1 MTAGGVQWRA
11 LRRHR
16 ARVVGG
22 TVLLCAH
29 QVTEAAVP
37 VAIGLIIDRAVATGE
52 VLPIVVSVVGL
63 AALFTA
69 LSLAWRYGARLSYA
83 ARERETHLL
92 RVEIA
97 ERALDPR
104 GLTAARS
111 GELIAVASGDAEAA
125 GLIIR
130 TVGVALAAATAL
142 LVAGAVLLTIH
153 LPLGAGVLLGVPAV
167 ALALQ
172 WLAPLLTR
180 RSEAQ
185 QAALADTSGLATD
198 LVGGLRVLRGIGA
211 QDAASRRYVAASR
224 RALAATLRAATMKGL
239 HRGLTTTVNGLF
251 LATIAGVAG
260 WLALHGTLSI
270 GELVAVVGLAQFI
283 AEPVGTFGFCVQ
295 WYATSKAS
303 AGRIAAVLAA
313 PTRLSPG
320 TREAAGAQ
328 AVRVHLDKVSYRS
341 LDGLTLHVRAGELLG
356 VVAYDPRDAQA
367 LRALLAGQVPTAEY
381 EGALHVDGVPGA
393 DLDLA
398 AGRSVVL
405 VEHHSAHLFDGTLRE
420 NLLPAAPD
428 GTPDTVGAQSDGAPD
443 IAGALL
449 AAAADDVV
457 DAHPDGLDHTL
468 TDGGANLSGGQRQ
481 RIALARALVS
491 DPPVL
496 VLHDPTTAVDPVTEE
511 AIAAGIARLRGARC
525 TVLITSSPTLL
536 SRASRVVVVDGGQA
550 VAEGTHA
557 DLVDADERYRE
568 AVLR

>member
-1 MTAGGVQWRA
+1 MPATAAGVQWRA

-16 ARVVGG
+16 TRIAGSL
-22 TVLLCAH
+22 VLLCAH
-29 QVTEAAVP
+29 QATEAAVP
-37 VAIGLIIDRAVATGE
+37 VAIGLIIDRAVATGDA
-52 VLPIVVSVVGL
+52 VAIVVSVAGL
-63 AALFTA
+63 AVLFTA
-69 LSLAWRYGARLSYA
+69 LSMAWRYGARLSYTA
-83 ARERETHLL
+83 MERETHLL
-92 RVEIA
+92 RVEVA

-104 GLTAARS
+104 GLKGSRS

-125 GLIIR
+125 GLVIR
-130 TVGVALAAATAL
+130 AAGVALAAMTAL

-153 LPLGAGVLLGVPAV
+153 LPLGAGVLLGVPAL

-224 RALAATLRAATMKGL
+224 QALAATLRAATMKGV
-239 HRGLTTTVNGLF
+239 HRGLTTAVNGLF
-251 LATIAGVAG
+251 LATVAGFAG
-260 WLALHGTLSI
+260 WLALRGSLSV

-303 AGRIAAVLAA
+303 AGRMAAVLTA
-313 PTRLSPG
+313 PTSLSPG
-320 TREAAGAQ
+320 IRKAAGPQ
-328 AVRVHLDKVSYRS
+328 PVRVRLEKVAYRS
-341 LDGLTLHVRAGELLG
+341 LDGLTLHVREGELLG

-367 LRALLAGQVPTAEY
+367 LRTLLAGQVPAADH
-381 EGALHVDGVPGA
+381 EGTVHVDGVPAA

-398 AGRSVVL
+398 ASRSVVL
-405 VEHHSAHLFDGTLRE
+405 VEHHSAHLFDGTLRA
-420 NLLPAAPD
+420 NLTAT
-428 GTPDTVGAQSDGAPD
+428 GD

-481 RIALARALVS
+481 RIALARALVT

-511 AIAAGIARLRGARC
+511 AIAAGIARLRSARC

-536 SRASRVVVVDGGQA
+536 SRATRVVVVDGGQV

-557 DLVDADERYRE
+557 DLVDVDERYRE

>member
-1 MTAGGVQWRA
+1 MRAGVTAAVPLTARGVQRRA
-11 LRRHR
+11 LGRHR
-16 ARVVGG
+16 ARIVGG
-22 TVLLCAH
+22 VALLCAH
-29 QVTEAAVP
+29 QATEAAVP
-37 VAIGLIIDRAVATGE
+37 VAIGLIIDRAVTTGD

-63 AALFTA
+63 AALFHA
-69 LSLAWRYGARLSYA
+69 LSMAWRWGARLSA
-83 ARERETHLL
+83 VAMERETHLL
-92 RVEIA
+92 RVEVA

-104 GLTAARS
+104 GLKAARS

-125 GLIIR
+125 SLAIR
-130 TVGVALAAATAL
+130 AVGVALAAATAL

-153 LPLGAGVLLGVPAV
+153 LPLGLGVLLGVPAV

-172 WLAPLLTR
+172 WLAPVLTR

-211 QDAASRRYVAASR
+211 QDAASHRYVAASR
-224 RALAATLRAATMKGL
+224 QALAATLRTATMKGV
-239 HRGLTTTVNGLF
+239 HRGLTTAVNGLF
-251 LATIAGVAG
+251 LATIAGFAG
-260 WLALHGTLSI
+260 WLALRGDLSV

-295 WYATSKAS
+295 WLATSTAS
-303 AGRIAAVLAA
+303 AGRIAAVLGA
-313 PTRLSPG
+313 PLHLSPG
-320 TREAAGAQ
+320 KRSPAAAQ
-328 AVRVHLDKVSYRS
+328 AARVHVDKVSYRS
-341 LDGLTLHVRAGELLG
+341 LDGLTLHARAGELLG

-367 LRALLAGQVPTAEY
+367 LRSLLAGQAPPAGY
-381 EGALHVDGVPGA
+381 EGTVHVDGVPGD

-398 AGRSVVL
+398 AGRGIVL

-420 NLLPAAPD
+420 NLIVAD
-428 GTPDTVGAQSDGAPD
+428 GSDVAFD
-443 IAGALL
+443 VAGALL

-481 RIALARALVS
+481 RIALARALVT

-511 AIAAGIARLRGARC
+511 AIAAGIARLRNERC

-536 SRASRVVVVDGGQA
+536 SRVARVVVVDGGRV

-557 DLVDADERYRE
+557 ELVDADDRYRE

>member
-1 MTAGGVQWRA
+1 

-16 ARVVGG
+16 TLIAGSLA
-22 TVLLCAH
+22 LLCAH
-29 QVTEAAVP
+29 QATEAAVP
-37 VAIGLIIDRAVATGE
+37 VAIGIVIDRAVATGDA
-52 VLPIVVSVVGL
+52 VAIVVSVVGL

-69 LSLAWRYGARLSYA
+69 LSMAWRYGARLSYTA
-83 ARERETHLL
+83 MERETHLL
-92 RVEIA
+92 RVEVA

-104 GLTAARS
+104 GLRGSRS

-125 GLIIR
+125 GLVIR
-130 TVGVALAAATAL
+130 AAGVALAATTAL

-153 LPLGAGVLLGVPAV
+153 LPLGAGVLLGVPAL

-211 QDAASRRYVAASR
+211 QDAASGRYVAASR
-224 RALAATLRAATMKGL
+224 QALAATLRAATMKGV
-239 HRGLTTTVNGLF
+239 HRGLTTAVNGLF
-251 LATIAGVAG
+251 LATIAGFAG
-260 WLALHGTLSI
+260 WLALRGSLSV

-303 AGRIAAVLAA
+303 AGRIAAVLGA
-313 PTRLSPG
+313 PTHLSPG
-320 TREAAGAQ
+320 TRTAGEPQ
-328 AVRVHLDKVSYRS
+328 PVRVRLEKVAYRS
-341 LDGLTLHVRAGELLG
+341 LDGLTLHARAGELLG

-367 LRALLAGQVPTAEY
+367 LRALLAGQVPAADH
-381 EGALHVDGVPGA
+381 EGTVHVDGVAYA

-405 VEHHSAHLFDGTLRE
+405 VEHHSAHLFDGTLRA
-420 NLLPAAPD
+420 NLMPSATGD
-428 GTPDTVGAQSDGAPD
+428 V
-443 IAGALL
+443 AGALL

-468 TDGGANLSGGQRQ
+468 TDGGSNLSGGQRQ
-481 RIALARALVS
+481 RIALARALVT

-511 AIAAGIARLRGARC
+511 AIAAGIARLRSARC

-536 SRASRVVVVDGGQA
+536 SRATRVVVVDGGQA

-557 DLVDADERYRE
+557 DLVDTDERYRE